1 MIPRSQVRSGGSG
14 ARLDSVLDRRR
25 LIAGGSAAGLLA
37 CIPTP
42 AQAERFVAPQQMKP
56 GEFIWQPER
65 APAGAVVLIVSI
77 PEQLVHVYR
86 NGVEIGL
93 STCSTGK
100 PGHRTPTGVFTI
112 LEKERKHVSSIY
124 KGAQMPNME
133 RLTWTGI
140 ALHAGNLP
148 GFPASHGC
156 IRLPMEFSAR
166 LYEVTH
172 LGVVV
177 IIADERTQPAQV
189 VHPGLMLPSV
199 AEAEAQVLASRIA
212 SKPSLAGWQTS
223 VDFPLTS
230 VVISRADG
238 MAYLTVDG
246 QLAGRLPVRIADQ
259 RRPLGTHSYTL
270 IGQVADGSGLAWM
283 AFGLGKAPTD
293 AHIVNWQGDS
303 ALRRISFYDAA
314 KARDMANRFH
324 EGTTLLVTDASAPR
338 TTRAAAK
345 DFSIITSE
353 PQS

>member
-1 MIPRSQVRSGGSG
+1 
-14 ARLDSVLDRRR
+14 
-25 LIAGGSAAGLLA
+25 
-37 CIPTP
+37 
-42 AQAERFVAPQQMKP
+42 
-56 GEFIWQPER
+56 
-65 APAGAVVLIVSI
+65 
-77 PEQLVHVYR
+77 
-86 NGVEIGL
+86 
-93 STCSTGK
+93 
-100 PGHRTPTGVFTI
+100 VFTI

-189 VHPGLMLPSV
+189 VHPGLMLSSV
-199 AEAEAQVLASRIA
+199 AEAEAQALASRIA